1 MGVVL
6 FKIKERWDLLSN
18 GFITRGFL
26 LMGGHKALPFR
37 NLIETFELVPCDGAA
52 RT

>member
-1 MGVVL
+1 
-6 FKIKERWDLLSN
+6 
-18 GFITRGFL
+18 
-26 LMGGHKALPFR
+26 MGGHKALPFR